1 MTTKETL
8 KIIENAVKTYGPLM
22 QMVVCI
28 EELAELQKELTKCI
42 RENVHKYD
50 LPPAG
55 EWAVNVRYGGEKYND
70 FDYYYRGYYMLE
82 VIKGGYR
89 YTVREPYCWRKHLE
103 LDGDL

>member
-1 MTTKETL
+1 MEAKVIHCWQYERYGDSFRVWEIKTDGESKEEVL
-8 KIIENAVKTYGPLM
+8 KY
-22 QMVVCI
+22 
-28 EELAELQKELTKCI
+28 I

-50 LPPAG
+50 LPPVG